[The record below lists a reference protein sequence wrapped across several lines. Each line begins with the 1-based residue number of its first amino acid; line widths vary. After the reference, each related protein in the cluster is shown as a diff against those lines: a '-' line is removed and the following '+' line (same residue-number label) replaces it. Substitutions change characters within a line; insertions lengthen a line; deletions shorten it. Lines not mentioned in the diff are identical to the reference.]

1 MKKQVIITAFIL
13 TLFAVIGGSLVSYTQ
28 QSTAAQIYANDK
40 MTLMLSLNSLLPPDR
55 YDNDLT
61 SSAIIIDANEMLGT
75 KKVTHAYFATKNNQP
90 IAFIF
95 NAIANSGYNGKIYL
109 LIGIYTDGSIA
120 GVRVVKHK
128 ETPGLGDGIDE
139 KRSSWILDFNQHSL
153 NSLSEKQWKVKR
165 DGGHFDQF
173 TGATITPRAVV
184 KAVHNTLLFYQQHKA
199 ELLQSIAKSA
209 NAKE

>member
-1 MKKQVIITAFIL
+1 MKKQVIITALIL
-13 TLFAVIGGSLVSYTQ
+13 TLFAATGGSLVSYTQ

-40 MTLMLSLNSLLPPDR
+40 MTLMLSLNSLLPPDQ

-61 SSAIIIDANEMLGT
+61 SSVITIKANKTLGT
-75 KKVTHAYFATKNNQP
+75 KKVTNAYFATKNNQP
-90 IAFIF
+90 VAFIF
-95 NAIANSGYNGKIYL
+95 NAIANNGYNGKIYL

-139 KRSSWILDFNQHSL
+139 KRSRWILNFNQHSL
-153 NSLSEKQWKVKR
+153 SSLNEKQWKVKR

-184 KAVHNTLLFYQQHKA
+184 KAVHNSLLFYQQHKT
-199 ELLQSIAKSA
+199 ELLQSIT
-209 NAKE
+209 NPVNTKE